1 LRTDLE
7 IRLTICLNGCPIGP
21 RIQRG
26 EPLPKYQHT
35 YNNTPDGLRE
45 AKKDMDEIQAY
56 ITRNQKIIKRK

>member
-1 LRTDLE
+1 MRSDLE

-35 YNNTPDGLRE
+35 YNNTPEGLLE
-45 AKKDMDEIQAY
+45 AKKDMSEIQAY